1 MDIKEIPKSDIR
13 ERHPWEVAR
22 ALFVKKLLGSVF
34 KDLVAPKILDI
45 GCGDGFLIS
54 EIVADIENYE
64 GFCVDTELTDVAI
77 SVLSEMNKKLQF
89 SRDLISCDVEWA
101 DVLLLLDV
109 VEHQENDAV
118 FLQNVVDKYMK
129 KSSVILITV
138 PAFNSLFS
146 SHDNFLGHYRRYS
159 RSALMALIHR
169 CGLAEVKSGYAF
181 SSLLWPR
188 IFTNLIGIF
197 HKDGYRV
204 KHLGDWN
211 HGAILTKAISTWLQ
225 ADNEILATL
234 SRRKLH
240 VPGLT
245 TWALCKKR

>member
-1 MDIKEIPKSDIR
+1 M
-13 ERHPWEVAR
+13 
-22 ALFVKKLLGSVF
+22 
-34 KDLVAPKILDI
+34 
-45 GCGDGFLIS
+45 
-54 EIVADIENYE
+54 
-64 GFCVDTELTDVAI
+64 
-77 SVLSEMNKKLQF
+77 
-89 SRDLISCDVEWA
+89 
-101 DVLLLLDV
+101 
-109 VEHQENDAV
+109 